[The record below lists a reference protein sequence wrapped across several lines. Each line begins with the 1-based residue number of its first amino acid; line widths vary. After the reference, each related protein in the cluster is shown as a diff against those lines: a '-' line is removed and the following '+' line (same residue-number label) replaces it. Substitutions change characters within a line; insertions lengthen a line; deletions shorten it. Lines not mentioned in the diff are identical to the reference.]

1 MQIILWLA
9 IASVNIVLAVLV
21 AEDWQHLLRPKRH
34 VVATVI
40 GFRSELD
47 DGTRSFTP
55 RLSFTD
61 ETGKAVEVVDKVYST
76 VRTPPEGRHVAL
88 VYPAGR
94 PDMARVPRPWL
105 RVLIYGVAGYMLVV
119 LTLVMMGKIS

>member
-1 MQIILWLA
+1 MQTIFWLA
-9 IASVNIVLAVLV
+9 IASVSIVLVVLV
-21 AEDWQHLLRPKRH
+21 AEDWQHVFRPKRR
-34 VVATVI
+34 VMATVV

-47 DGTRSFTP
+47 EGTRSFTP
-55 RLSFTD
+55 RLNFTD
-61 ETGKAVEVVDKVYST
+61 ETGKDVEVLDTLFSA
-76 VRTPPEGRHVAL
+76 VRKPAEGSHVEL

-105 RVLIYGVAGYMLVV
+105 RLLIYGIAGYMLVV